1 MREREFTKTR
11 VLMTNERTL
20 AERAAGLADEAL
32 RRRAEGRRAK
42 GCAPLVRAQPFRNP
56 IRPRDD

>member
-42 GCAPLVRAQPFRNP
+42 GCAPLVARATVSKSHQTA
-56 IRPRDD
+56 